1 MKKVNFVFGYIYI
14 ILSIFLFSFDLLSE
28 GIVKKTFNRRVD
40 VSTIYSANFS
50 NNSNIENF
58 LLSRS
63 KIKSENELLKKQI
76 ITLQNKNNS
85 NIELEKEIQELK
97 TILQYQSSAEQIIL
111 TTKILGF
118 EILPSKKALVN
129 IGKNSGVSEGD
140 IVLDPEGNV
149 VGFIRFSL
157 PMYSEVLLVSSS
169 EFTLNA
175 VDIKGNKYLL
185 TNIDDGIL
193 FSRSIENIEN
203 DILSGLLTT
212 SRFFNQGGEYPIAII
227 LTPLTNKDGVTSG
240 EVRILTDIYEYKYY
254 QIVTREIR
262 DQ

>member
-1 MKKVNFVFGYIYI
+1 MKKVNFIFGYIYI
-14 ILSIFLFSFDLLSE
+14 VLSVFIFSFDLLSE
-28 GIVKKTFNRRVD
+28 GVAKKIINSRVD
-40 VSTIYSANFS
+40 ISSIYNANFS
-50 NNSNIENF
+50 SNFTFGNF
-58 LLSRS
+58 LLSTS

-76 ITLQNKNNS
+76 IILQNKNNS
-85 NIELEKEIQELK
+85 NIELEKEIQQLK
-97 TILQYQSSAEQIIL
+97 TILQYQSSTEQIIL

-118 EILPSKKALVN
+118 ETLPSKKALVDV
-129 IGKNSGVSEGD
+129 GKNKGVSEGD

-149 VGFIRFSL
+149 VGFIKFSL

-175 VDIKGNKYLL
+175 IDSEGNKYLL
-185 TNIDDGIL
+185 FNIDDGKL
-193 FSRSIENIEN
+193 FSRSIENIDN

-212 SRFFNQGGEYPIAII
+212 SKVFNQGGKYPIAII
-227 LTPLTNKDGVTSG
+227 LNPLTNKDGVTSG
-240 EVRILTDIYEYKYY
+240 EVEILSDIYEYKYY